1 MDNDLW
7 MMLSHLPDSGET
19 VITCDK
25 NPSQFQFL
33 VRRGSQTLDR
43 YTLSKFWVSHKQ
55 NCTKVFMLKMGS
67 HIYVEMIFN
76 DFEIICWEIL
86 ELFTDKVD

>member
-43 YTLSKFWVSHKQ
+43 CGLPILHLFLEQELPTLQFLSSTYNHTYAGDGMEYNQSRQV
-55 NCTKVFMLKMGS
+55 L
-67 HIYVEMIFN
+67 
-76 DFEIICWEIL
+76 
-86 ELFTDKVD
+86 